1 MTESTNPTPLQSQ
14 AEKIRADLSAMLLK
28 AAQSASPSAAQ
39 ATPSAAAANPVNAQ
53 KPTSAGQ

>member
-39 ATPSAAAANPVNAQ
+39 ATPSAAANPVNAQ